1 MAARPMAPDG
11 TRRPVRGPWVLWRSM
26 VALTHDRQARIPLAV
41 LFVIWVLA
49 FQRLF
54 VDPVPRV
61 PLLVNWT
68 ASLPYHVAWLERGVT
83 RFDRGDFVLYAF
95 SGKAVADYPGLAR
108 QPFFKIVA
116 GLPGDAIRV
125 EERNVFVADRYV
137 GFAKLRTFDGRPLTP
152 VRAPLVPAGHYYV
165 HGTGADSFDS
175 RYAEAGF
182 VAAGEI
188 IGKVRPWF

>member
-1 MAARPMAPDG
+1 MAPDR
-11 TRRPVRGPWVLWRSM
+11 TPRQVRGPSLLWRSM
-26 VALTHDRQARIPLAV
+26 AAMAHDRQARLPLAV

-83 RFDRGDFVLYAF
+83 QFDRGDFVLYAF
-95 SGKAVADYPGLAR
+95 SGKAVADYPGLAG

-116 GLPGDAIRV
+116 GVPGDPIRV
-125 EERNVFVADRYV
+125 EDRNVFVADGYV
-137 GFAKLRTFDGRPLTP
+137 GFAKLRTFDGRPLSP
-152 VRAPLVPAGHYYV
+152 VESPVVPAGRYYV
-165 HGTGADSFDS
+165 RGTGADSFDS
-175 RYAEAGF
+175 RYREAGF
-182 VAAGEI
+182 VAPAQI
-188 IGKVRPWF
+188 VGKVTPWF